1 MNTLDFFVHRV
12 YVIHTLSLEISYLF
26 QHVTNTNFG
35 RVLWCVFDINQKS
48 SEKCIFLFFFFFFL
62 FSRLGA
68 HASKLHGSKRQSKY
82 NSIQRIFS
90 REDQKIQI
98 SRNNNKTN
106 IFQWRQQKRK
116 DKKKRIQKEEK
127 SWKVCLKNKKSISS
141 LFITWYLLTGVRN

>member
-48 SEKCIFLFFFFFFL
+48 SEKCIFLFFFFFFFL
-62 FSRLGA
+62 FSLLGA
-68 HASKLHGSKRQSKY
+68 HASKLHGSKRQSKF

-106 IFQWRQQKRK
+106 IYSNE
-116 DKKKRIQKEEK
+116 D
-127 SWKVCLKNKKSISS
+127 NKKENTKKSE
-141 LFITWYLLTGVRN
+141 YKRRKKAEKCV